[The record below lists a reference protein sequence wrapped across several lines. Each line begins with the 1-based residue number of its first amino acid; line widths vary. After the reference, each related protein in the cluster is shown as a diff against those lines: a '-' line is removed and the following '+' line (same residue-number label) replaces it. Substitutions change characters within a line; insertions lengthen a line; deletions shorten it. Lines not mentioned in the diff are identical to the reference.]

1 MTTERT
7 GDQHKLYQ
15 IFELGKH
22 APRS

>member
-1 MTTERT
+1 MTTELT

-15 IFELGKH
+15 ILDLGRH